1 MKGLILKDFIYIKT
15 YWKTYL
21 LTILL
26 GIIPTAII
34 NYDPSFMQII
44 SMMIIF
50 VISVNTFSFDK
61 ANNWN
66 KYALTMPISRKD
78 IVRSKYLISI
88 IGLVVGGIFGIIL
101 TILGNL
107 YYKIELD
114 FNSFINILVIS
125 TSFFLILASIDLPTL
140 FKWGSNKGKIV
151 IMVLLFSMV
160 AIILRF
166 IEKAYIHILKISSMD
181 TVKLNLIII
190 LISVV
195 IYFISYKISLFIMS
209 KKEY

>member
-15 YWKTYL
+15 YWKNYL
-21 LTILL
+21 LVILL

-34 NYDPSFMQII
+34 NYDPNLMQII

-88 IGLVVGGIFGIIL
+88 IGLVVGGIIGIIL
-101 TILGNL
+101 TVLGNL

-114 FNSFINILVIS
+114 FNGFINIFVMS
-125 TSFFLILASIDLPTL
+125 TSFFLILAAIDLPTL

-151 IMVLLFSMV
+151 IMVLLFSMI
-160 AIILRF
+160 AIILQF
-166 IEKAYIHILKISSMD
+166 IEKAYIYILKISSMNM
-181 TVKLNLIII
+181 VKLNLIVI
-190 LISVV
+190 LISVI